1 MKVKKAF
8 DLCSHDFATGAE
20 EVVDMR
26 GARLTQTYA
35 SEVLHCLWF
44 GKVSKK
50 KKKKVTTILT
60 IAAHL
65 TSYAFIA
72 DKLHKNPYIARYTL
86 L

>member
-1 MKVKKAF
+1 
-8 DLCSHDFATGAE
+8 
-20 EVVDMR
+20 MR
-26 GARLTQTYA
+26 GGWADPDL
-35 SEVLHCLWF
+35 
-44 GKVSKK
+44 VSGLVAMVRPKK
-50 KKKKVTTILT
+50 KKKDHNQLT